1 MIAENYLVIG
11 MFLTFIALLFTGF
24 PVAWVLAG
32 VGIAFSGIAWIT
44 DNVMGWTMTGLDYN
58 TLGLL
63 VGRIYGIMT
72 NWVLIALPMFI
83 FMGLMLDKSGIAQKM
98 MHSMQKLFGNIRGG
112 LAITV
117 ALIGI
122 ILAASTGIIGASV
135 VLLGV
140 MSIPIMLKQ
149 NYYKPLALGTVAASG
164 CLGILI
170 PPSIMLVIMGDQLGV
185 SILDLFM
192 GAVFPGLILGLL
204 YIAYILI
211 YCKINPE
218 HAPLAA
224 DHKEVNIKDVIRA
237 LYDILPPAALILFVL
252 GSIFMGIATV
262 TEASGVGALGAILIT
277 VLYKR
282 FNFKVLKEVT
292 INCMNTTAYIFA
304 IFVGATIF
312 ALVLRECGG
321 DQVIESALLGTGFGP
336 TGLVIFVL
344 VVVFFLGFFLDWI
357 EISLIILP
365 LLGPV
370 IANLDLQV
378 NGFGIVDYPNL
389 VWFALL
395 VAVTLQT
402 SFLTPPVGFALFY
415 LKGVCPPGV
424 ALTDIY
430 RGVIPFIILQL
441 VALTLVFLFP
451 ELVTWLPAQVYSPN

>member
-1 MIAENYLVIG
+1 MDAQNYLVLS

-32 VGIAFSGIAWIT
+32 VGITFGGVAWLT

-63 VGRIYGIMT
+63 VGRIFGIMD

-83 FMGLMLDKSGIAQKM
+83 FMGLMLDKSGIAQRM
-98 MHSMQKLFGNIRGG
+98 MHSMQKLFGNVKGG
-112 LAITV
+112 LAVTV

-140 MSIPIMLKQ
+140 MSLPVMLKQ
-149 NYYKPLALGTVAASG
+149 KYDKPLALGTIAASG

-170 PPSIMLVIMGDQLGV
+170 PPSIMLVIMGDQL
-185 SILDLFM
+185 SIPILDLFM
-192 GAVFPGLILGLL
+192 GAVFPGLILGFL
-204 YIAYILI
+204 YIAYILV
-211 YCKINPE
+211 YCKIYPE
-218 HAPLAA
+218 KAPLAA
-224 DHKEVNIKDVIRA
+224 DHRETNLKDVLQA
-237 LYDILPPAALILFVL
+237 LYDVIPPAGLILLVL
-252 GSIFMGIATV
+252 GSIFMGVATV
-262 TEASGVGALGAILIT
+262 TEASGVGALGAMLIA
-277 VLYKR
+277 LLFKR
-282 FNFKVLKEVT
+282 LNWKVLKDVVLNT
-292 INCMNTTAYIFA
+292 MNTSAYIFA

-321 DQVIESALLGTGFGP
+321 DELIESALMGLGFGP
-336 TGLVIFVL
+336 HGLIIFVL
-344 VVVFFLGFFLDWI
+344 VLVFFLGFFLDWI

-365 LLGPV
+365 LLAPV
-370 IANLDLQV
+370 ISALNLQI
-378 NGFGIVDYPNL
+378 NGFGVVDFPNL
-389 VWFALL
+389 TWFALL

-424 ALTDIY
+424 TLLNIY

-441 VALTLVFLFP
+441 VALVLVFLFP
-451 ELVTWLPAQVYSPN
+451 ELVTWLPSKVFKPL

>member
-1 MIAENYLVIG
+1 MVAENYLVIA
-11 MFLTFIALLFTGF
+11 MFFTFIALLFTGF

-32 VGIAFSGIAWIT
+32 VGITFAGIAWFT
-44 DNVMGWTMTGLDYN
+44 DNVMNWTMTGLDYN
-58 TLGLL
+58 VLGLL
-63 VGRIYGIMT
+63 VGRIFGIMS

-83 FMGLMLDKSGIAQKM
+83 FMGLMLDKSGIATRM
-98 MHSMQKLFGNIRGG
+98 MHSMQKLFGNIKGG

-140 MSIPIMLKQ
+140 MSLPVMLKQ
-149 NYYKPLALGTVAASG
+149 KYDKPLALGTIAASG

-170 PPSIMLVIMGDQLGV
+170 PPSIMLVIMGDQLAIP
-185 SILDLFM
+185 ILDLFM

-204 YIAYILI
+204 YITYILV

-218 HAPLAA
+218 KAPLAA
-224 DHKEVNIKDVIRA
+224 DHREINLKDVIRA
-237 LYDILPPAALILFVL
+237 LYDIVPPAVLILLVL

-262 TEASGVGALGAILIT
+262 TEASGVGALGAT
-277 VLYKR
+277 VIAILYKR
-282 FNFKVLKEVT
+282 FSLKVLKEVVVNT
-292 INCMNTTAYIFA
+292 MNTAAYIFA

-321 DQVIESALLGTGFGP
+321 DQLIESALLGTGFGP
-336 TGLVIFVL
+336 NGLIIFVL
-344 VVVFFLGFFLDWI
+344 VMVFFLGFFLDWI

-365 LLGPV
+365 LLAPV
-370 IANLDLQV
+370 IGGLDLQI
-378 NGFGIVDYPNL
+378 NSFGVVDFPAL
-389 VWFALL
+389 TWFALL

-424 ALTDIY
+424 TLVDIY

-441 VALTLVFLFP
+441 IALVLVFLFP
-451 ELVTWLPAQVYSPN
+451 ELVTWLPSKVFKPL

>member
-321 DQVIESALLGTGFGP
+321 DEVIESALLGTGFGP
-336 TGLVIFVL
+336 QGLVIFVL